1 MGAPPLG
8 VGQSLPCGDLV
19 LDRKTT
25 WVSANGFFSNDVN
38 IHFWAIGFECMT
50 YVHFSTQNET
60 PNSED
65 RSPRSG

>member
-25 WVSANGFFSNDVN
+25 WVSAKGFFSNDVN
-38 IHFWAIGFECMT
+38 TLLGHWFRVYDLCSFLR
-50 YVHFSTQNET
+50 
-60 PNSED
+60 PK
-65 RSPRSG
+65 

>member
-25 WVSANGFFSNDVN
+25 WDAERDSSALISTHFGPLVSSV
-38 IHFWAIGFECMT
+38 
-50 YVHFSTQNET
+50 
-60 PNSED
+60 
-65 RSPRSG
+65 

>member
-25 WVSANGFFSNDVN
+25 WDAEKDSSAMMST
-38 IHFWAIGFECMT
+38 HFWAIGFECVT